1 MTAGIFARGHAS
13 ESYVG
18 PSPRYPAEPV
28 TGSGRATCRY
38 KARRVLPAPPPVIA
52 IAAGPIKAQRISIER
67 PDRFV
72 VCYASQFIYR
82 DGEGVYFPRR
92 PFTIAAALLAANGGA
107 VSKLDLVDALYHED
121 PNGGP
126 NQAYEAIAV
135 WLARDV
141 RPQLRKLGVAVHW
154 PLIGHLWARD
164 LRGS

>member
-67 PDRFV
+67 HDRFV

-82 DGEGVYFPRR
+82 D
-92 PFTIAAALLAANGGA
+92 
-107 VSKLDLVDALYHED
+107 
-121 PNGGP
+121 GP